1 MNQEQLAHVLRAASR
16 IAEEP
21 DVVVIGSQAIL
32 GSYNEDQLPDEAI
45 GSIEVDVTFFNDPDE
60 VKSDKVDGAIGEL
73 SGFHKMNQ
81 YYAQGVSLGLAKLP
95 EGWEGR
101 LVRFENQSSQP
112 GRGLCLEPHDLV
124 ASKLAANR
132 DKDLAFAGALLR
144 EHLVDAEIL
153 IERIRTLPIES
164 GRIETIVAWVEAR
177 RS

>member
-1 MNQEQLAHVLRAASR
+1 M
-16 IAEEP
+16 
-21 DVVVIGSQAIL
+21 
-32 GSYNEDQLPDEAI
+32 
-45 GSIEVDVTFFNDPDE
+45 TFFNDPDE

-132 DKDLAFAGALLR
+132 DKTSRSPVPCCASISWTLRSSSSGSGPSRSSRGASRPSLPGSRLVAASTLA
-144 EHLVDAEIL
+144 HSDA
-153 IERIRTLPIES
+153 S
-164 GRIETIVAWVEAR
+164 GTAPDM
-177 RS
+177 